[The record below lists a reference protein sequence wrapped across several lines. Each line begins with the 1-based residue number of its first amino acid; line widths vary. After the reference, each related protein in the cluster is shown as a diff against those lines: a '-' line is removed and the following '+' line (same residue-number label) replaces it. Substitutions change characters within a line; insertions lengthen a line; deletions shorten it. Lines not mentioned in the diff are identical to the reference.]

1 LARIGLCSAYNA
13 KQCKSYRETIVDN
26 MYIRKVFRPLGIV
39 IVSLTLVTM
48 IVSASALGSSLAQ
61 GEQKF
66 SSNMTD
72 KEEVVG
78 VHSPEIGFEENI
90 DSVNGTVQRSEM
102 TYPTMEAGMVE
113 NQTVT
118 TIKHNTT
125 QFQQIDN
132 SQFKKAPEFAQISGY
147 INTPNNNSPITLSSL
162 KGKVVLVYIWTYT
175 CINSIRPMPYIDD
188 WNQKY
193 SDKGL
198 VTVGVHSPEFEFEKN
213 HANVK
218 DAVKRFGITYPVII
232 DSDHGTWNAYENNYW
247 PRFYLIDTQGY
258 IRYDHIGEGDYNQ
271 IEKAIQSLVAER
283 AFLMGAKEISF
294 NKKPTTL
301 INPASLYYVDLGQ
314 RITPEIYVGYNT
326 ARTPLGN
333 PEGFKPDQTVSYSIP
348 SNTNFKPSI
357 VYLQGKWKNNPD
369 SMELQSDTGRIALLY
384 YAKSLNI
391 IAGGKGEGTV
401 SNDNEDKLGAGGY
414 GQAAGNSTSYISDK
428 SLGQDLSS
436 DGSFRIDGQRLYNLA
451 IHNNYAAH
459 YILIDIKGKGFQF
472 YTFTFG

>member
-1 LARIGLCSAYNA
+1 
-13 KQCKSYRETIVDN
+13 
-26 MYIRKVFRPLGIV
+26 MYIRKVLRPLGLV
-39 IVSLTLVTM
+39 IASLALVTLV
-48 IVSASALGSSLAQ
+48 VSASGNLLSASFAQ
-61 GEQKF
+61 GEQNF
-66 SSNMTD
+66 TTNMTG

-78 VHSPEIGFEENI
+78 VHSPDSGSEENI
-90 DSVNGTVQRSEM
+90 GSVNGSVQKFGINNS
-102 TYPTMEAGMVE
+102 TLADGMVE

-118 TIKHNTT
+118 TIKFNTT
-125 QFQQIDN
+125 MFQQIDK

-198 VTVGVHSPEFEFEKN
+198 VIVGVHSPEFTFEKN

-218 DAVKRFGITYPVII
+218 EAVKRFGITYPVII

-271 IEKAIQSLVAER
+271 IEKSIQSLVAER
-283 AFLMGAKEISF
+283 ASLMGAKEISF
-294 NKKPTTL
+294 NSNPTTL
-301 INPASLYYVDLGQ
+301 INPGSLYYVNLKQ
-314 RITPEIYVGYNT
+314 STTPEIYAGYNT

-357 VYLQGKWKNNPD
+357 VYLQGKWKNNPEG
-369 SMELQSDTGRIALLY
+369 MELQSDSGRIALVY
-384 YAKSLNI
+384 YAKSVNI
-391 IAGGKGEGTV
+391 IAGGKGGGFV
-401 SNDNEDKLGAGGY
+401 SNDNPDKLVADGY
-414 GQAAGNSTSYISDK
+414 RQAAGNSKANISDN
-428 SLGQDLSS
+428 SLGEDLSS

-459 YILIDIKGKGFQF
+459 YTLIDIKGKGFQF

>member
-1 LARIGLCSAYNA
+1 
-13 KQCKSYRETIVDN
+13 
-26 MYIRKVFRPLGIV
+26 MYIRKALRRLGIV
-39 IVSLTLVTM
+39 IASLTLVTM
-48 IVSASALGSSLAQ
+48 IVSASALSSSFAQ
-61 GEQKF
+61 GEQKLTAKT
-66 SSNMTD
+66 TD

-78 VHSPEIGFEENI
+78 VHSPELEFEENI
-90 DSVNGTVQRSEM
+90 DSMNDTVQRFGI
-102 TYPTMEAGMVE
+102 TNPAVADGMVE
-113 NQTVT
+113 NHTVT
-118 TIKHNTT
+118 TIKLNTT
-125 QFQQIDN
+125 QFQQIDK

-188 WNQKY
+188 WNQRY
-193 SDKGL
+193 SNKGL
-198 VTVGVHSPEFEFEKN
+198 VTIGVHSPEFEFEKN

-247 PRFYLIDTQGY
+247 PRLYLIDTQGY
-258 IRYDHIGEGDYNQ
+258 IRYDHIGEGDYDQ
-271 IEKAIQSLVAER
+271 IEKSIQSLVAER
-283 AFLMGAKEISF
+283 ASLMGEKEISF
-294 NKKPTTL
+294 NTKPATL
-301 INPASLYYVDLGQ
+301 INPRSLYYIDLRQ
-314 RITPEIYVGYNT
+314 STTPEIYIGYNT

-348 SNTNFKPSI
+348 SNTNLKPSI

-369 SMELQSDTGRIALLY
+369 GMELQSDTGRIALLY
-384 YAKSLNI
+384 YAKSVNM
-391 IAGGKGEGTV
+391 IAGGKGGGIV
-401 SNDNEDKLGAGGY
+401 SNDNDDKLAAGGY
-414 GQAAGNSTSYISDK
+414 GQAAVNSTANISNN

-451 IHNNYAAH
+451 IHNDYSPH
-459 YILIDIKGKGFQF
+459 YILIDINGKGFQF

>member
-1 LARIGLCSAYNA
+1 
-13 KQCKSYRETIVDN
+13 
-26 MYIRKVFRPLGIV
+26 MYIIKVLRLMGIV
-39 IVSLTLVTM
+39 IASLALVAM
-48 IVSASALGSSLAQ
+48 IVSANGNLLSSSFAQ
-61 GEQKF
+61 GEQNFTAK
-66 SSNMTD
+66 MTD

-78 VHSPEIGFEENI
+78 IHSPEFGFEENI

-102 TYPTMEAGMVE
+102 TYPAIEAGMVE

-118 TIKHNTT
+118 TIKINKTH
-125 QFQQIDN
+125 FQHIDK

-147 INTPNNNSPITLSSL
+147 INIPNNNPLTLSSL

-198 VTVGVHSPEFEFEKN
+198 VTVGVHSPEFGFEKN

-271 IEKAIQSLVAER
+271 IEKSIQSLVAER
-283 AFLMGAKEISF
+283 ASLMGAKEISF
-294 NKKPTTL
+294 NKKPATL
-301 INPASLYYVDLGQ
+301 IKPGSLYYIDLRQ
-314 RITPEIYVGYNT
+314 STTPEIYVGYNT

-333 PEGFKPDQTVSYSIP
+333 PEGFKPDQTVTYSIP

-384 YAKSLNI
+384 YAKSVNI
-391 IAGGKGEGTV
+391 IAGGKGEGIV
-401 SNDNEDKLGAGGY
+401 SNDNDDKLGAGVY
-414 GQAAGNSTSYISDK
+414 GQAAGNSTANISNNL
-428 SLGQDLSS
+428 LGQDLSS

-451 IHNNYAAH
+451 VHNNYAAH